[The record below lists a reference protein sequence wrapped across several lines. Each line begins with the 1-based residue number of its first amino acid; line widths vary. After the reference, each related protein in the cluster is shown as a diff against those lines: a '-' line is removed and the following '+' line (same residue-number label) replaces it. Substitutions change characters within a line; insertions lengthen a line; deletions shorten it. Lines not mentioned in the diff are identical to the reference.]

1 MYTYGEVQAAIW
13 QLLGDDPFTP
23 PSPSTDPKDPV
34 KVAELVNMGLA
45 HNTAQYAFVP
55 DITDDNPDND
65 NVTLLLSTFSDNNG
79 NGVQDDGD
87 TPSQP
92 ILVQVRSAALGDY
105 VWLDKN
111 ADGIQDTDEEG
122 IDGITVKLW
131 RDLNNNEHFDSDEVL
146 QTTVTGDNPHTT
158 GTVEKGYYQFSGLIP
173 GLDYQV
179 LFGNTTTSASYSFS
193 PRYASA
199 GTPETDSNANPA
211 NGESGI
217 IQLTAGQFNR
227 TIDAGLYQAASLG
240 DHVWSDLDGD
250 GQQDAG
256 EPGVAGVTVELYA
269 CDANGQPTGSAL
281 ASATTDGSGN
291 YSFTGLKP
299 GDYAVKF
306 ITPTGYTLTSANV
319 GADGSDSDAGV
330 GGLSGCY
337 NLESGETDN
346 TVDAGL
352 VPLASLGD
360 RVWEDSNGDG
370 QQNNGESGIPDATV
384 KLYTC
389 VNNAPGVLV
398 GETTTDAQG
407 NYSFTN
413 LQPGEYIVEFITPNG
428 FERTTANVG
437 ADASDSDAGTGGL
450 SGCYELSPGENED
463 TVDAGF
469 YKPAAI
475 GDRVWSDLDGD
486 GQQDA
491 GEPGVAGVTVEL
503 YACDANG
510 QPTGSALASAT
521 TDGSGN
527 YSFTGLK
534 PGDYAVKF
542 ITPTGYT
549 LTSANVG
556 ADGSDSDAG
565 VGGLSGCYNLESGET
580 DNTVDAG
587 LVQLRPGID
596 IEKTTNGASNSNP
609 VAPDYDNEDSANGA
623 GVPLLTPGSVVNWT
637 YQVTNT
643 GNTTFAKSEI
653 AIVDDNGTPANT
665 ADDFSVANGKINY
678 LSGDVGNDNF
688 LSPGEV
694 WLYKASGVVQNLT
707 ALGAPRTFDFSGNS
721 ALDGPDGNIREFS
734 SGAVS
739 VKASAFARDKA
750 SGEWSTAW
758 LGSYGGGLGVT
769 DSSEGSGG
777 SNMHTVDNVG
787 RDNYVL
793 FEFNQS
799 VIVDSAYL
807 GYVVNDSDITVWI
820 GSSSNAFNNHLT
832 LSDAVL
838 NGLGFTEVNL
848 TDLTSA
854 RTADINAGNLAGN
867 VLVLAA
873 WTGDTTPED
882 RFKIE
887 NLTFQQPT
895 SGGVYENKA
904 TVTAPGAAG
913 DFDLSHYKNPVL
925 ASIGDY
931 VWVDGNNNGQQ
942 DDGAASGLNGVTV
955 KLYTG
960 AGAFVASTT
969 TANDGSG
976 KAGYYLFN
984 NLVPGDYKLEFIKPA
999 GYAFAKQDIGAD
1011 GSDSDANPV
1020 NGMTVVTTLSS
1031 GENDLSWDAGLVVLR
1046 PGIDIEKTTNGASN
1060 SNPVAPD
1067 YDNED
1072 SANGAGVPLLTPG
1085 SVVNWTYQ
1093 VTNTGNTTFAKSEI
1107 AIVDDNGTPA
1117 NTADDFSV
1125 ANGKINYLSG
1135 DVGNDNFLS
1144 PGEVWLYKAS
1154 GVVQNL
1160 TALGAPRTFDF
1171 SGNSALDG
1179 PDGNI
1184 REFSSGAVSVKAS
1197 AFARD
1202 KASGEWSTA
1211 WLGSYG
1217 GGLGVTDSSEGSGGS
1232 NMHTVDNVGRDN
1244 YVLFEF
1250 NQSVIVDSAYLGY
1263 VVNDSDITVW
1273 IGSSSNAFNN
1283 HLTLSDSVLNGLGFT
1298 EVNLTDLT
1306 SARTADI
1313 NAGNVAGNVL
1323 VLAAWTGDSTPEDRF
1338 KIEKLTFQ
1346 QPTAGGVYENKAT
1359 VTAPGAA
1366 GDFDLSHYKNPALA
1380 SIGDRVWCDTNGNGL
1395 QDTGE
1400 AGVAGVTVKLFNS
1413 AGTFLQDTT
1422 TDGRGNYSF
1431 TNLVLGKYE
1440 LQFVKPT
1447 AFGGF
1452 TVANEGGNDALDSDV
1467 SSSGKTGLITLVAG
1481 ENNGWDA
1488 GLTPPRV
1495 NVTYDFSGN
1504 SATDG
1509 SNGNVR
1515 SYTVDGITVN
1525 ARAVSSSSFDRDGQP
1540 TNWETAWLGAY
1551 SGGHGVTDRS
1561 EGDGRSSTHTIDN
1574 VGRINYVIY
1583 EFSEKVVVDKAF
1595 LGYVI
1600 GDSDLT
1606 AWIGSLDGPVNLSNP
1621 LAGLTKEVNDTSST
1635 SARWADINSAQAEG
1649 NVLVVA
1655 ARLPDST
1662 RGSVGDNTPDYFK
1675 IEKLVVSAVSKTVT
1689 PIAIDLDGN
1698 GIQTTSLA
1706 DAQGQFD
1713 LFGNGSAV
1721 KSGWLSAGDAFLAF
1735 DADGNGRIDDI
1746 SELFGGSKQ
1755 GDGFARLAAFDSNG
1769 DGLVDAADDGYVNL
1783 SVWRDANGNHQT
1795 DPGEL
1800 ISLADAG
1807 VVSVNVA
1814 YHEDAFWDVNGNLHL
1829 EQSSATLA
1837 NGNVVDMTDIYFSV
1851 AANDGAAVAEA
1862 PVSDPGWLF
1871 A

>member
-1 MYTYGEVQAAIW
+1 M
-13 QLLGDDPFTP
+13 
-23 PSPSTDPKDPV
+23 
-34 KVAELVNMGLA
+34 
-45 HNTAQYAFVP
+45 
-55 DITDDNPDND
+55 
-65 NVTLLLSTFSDNNG
+65 
-79 NGVQDDGD
+79 
-87 TPSQP
+87 
-92 ILVQVRSAALGDY
+92 
-105 VWLDKN
+105 
-111 ADGIQDTDEEG
+111 
-122 IDGITVKLW
+122 
-131 RDLNNNEHFDSDEVL
+131 
-146 QTTVTGDNPHTT
+146 
-158 GTVEKGYYQFSGLIP
+158 
-173 GLDYQV
+173 
-179 LFGNTTTSASYSFS
+179 
-193 PRYASA
+193 
-199 GTPETDSNANPA
+199 
-211 NGESGI
+211 
-217 IQLTAGQFNR
+217 
-227 TIDAGLYQAASLG
+227 
-240 DHVWSDLDGD
+240 
-250 GQQDAG
+250 
-256 EPGVAGVTVELYA
+256 
-269 CDANGQPTGSAL
+269 
-281 ASATTDGSGN
+281 
-291 YSFTGLKP
+291 
-299 GDYAVKF
+299 
-306 ITPTGYTLTSANV
+306 
-319 GADGSDSDAGV
+319 
-330 GGLSGCY
+330 
-337 NLESGETDN
+337 
-346 TVDAGL
+346 
-352 VPLASLGD
+352 
-360 RVWEDSNGDG
+360 
-370 QQNNGESGIPDATV
+370 
-384 KLYTC
+384 
-389 VNNAPGVLV
+389 
-398 GETTTDAQG
+398 
-407 NYSFTN
+407 
-413 LQPGEYIVEFITPNG
+413 
-428 FERTTANVG
+428 
-437 ADASDSDAGTGGL
+437 
-450 SGCYELSPGENED
+450 
-463 TVDAGF
+463 
-469 YKPAAI
+469 
-475 GDRVWSDLDGD
+475 
-486 GQQDA
+486 
-491 GEPGVAGVTVEL
+491 
-503 YACDANG
+503 
-510 QPTGSALASAT
+510 
-521 TDGSGN
+521 
-527 YSFTGLK
+527 
-534 PGDYAVKF
+534 
-542 ITPTGYT
+542 
-549 LTSANVG
+549 
-556 ADGSDSDAG
+556 
-565 VGGLSGCYNLESGET
+565 
-580 DNTVDAG
+580 
-587 LVQLRPGID
+587 
-596 IEKTTNGASNSNP
+596 
-609 VAPDYDNEDSANGA
+609 
-623 GVPLLTPGSVVNWT
+623 
-637 YQVTNT
+637 
-643 GNTTFAKSEI
+643 
-653 AIVDDNGTPANT
+653 
-665 ADDFSVANGKINY
+665 
-678 LSGDVGNDNF
+678 
-688 LSPGEV
+688 
-694 WLYKASGVVQNLT
+694 
-707 ALGAPRTFDFSGNS
+707 
-721 ALDGPDGNIREFS
+721 
-734 SGAVS
+734 
-739 VKASAFARDKA
+739 
-750 SGEWSTAW
+750 
-758 LGSYGGGLGVT
+758 
-769 DSSEGSGG
+769 
-777 SNMHTVDNVG
+777 
-787 RDNYVL
+787 
-793 FEFNQS
+793 
-799 VIVDSAYL
+799 
-807 GYVVNDSDITVWI
+807 
-820 GSSSNAFNNHLT
+820 
-832 LSDAVL
+832 
-838 NGLGFTEVNL
+838 
-848 TDLTSA
+848 
-854 RTADINAGNLAGN
+854 
-867 VLVLAA
+867 
-873 WTGDTTPED
+873 
-882 RFKIE
+882 
-887 NLTFQQPT
+887 
-895 SGGVYENKA
+895 
-904 TVTAPGAAG
+904 TAPGAAG

-1283 HLTLSDSVLNGLGFT
+1283 HLTLSDAVLNGLGFT

-1313 NAGNVAGNVL
+1313 NAGNLAGNVL
-1323 VLAAWTGDSTPEDRF
+1323 VLAAWTGDTTPEDRF
-1338 KIEKLTFQ
+1338 KIENLTFQ
-1346 QPTAGGVYENKAT
+1346 QPTSGGVYENKAT